1 MSRRWGIVI
10 ALVMVLS
17 ALAGCVG
24 GGGGGAVEIPKLTG
38 DFTTD
43 IINLGKFF
51 ASQGVDTIKY
61 TVWGAGDPNSI
72 MRVYGIIEAANRIN
86 KIFEENNINV
96 KITVDKHW
104 EDSFSTLYS
113 DFLSAVPQGTNG
125 DFFVNSY
132 VYIANLAEE
141 GYILDITE
149 YANKYS
155 NLLNDFYTPLLDA
168 AKYKGK
174 YYGIPQDTEARPL
187 YIRKDVA
194 KAMGWDL
201 TGLAEKVK
209 NGEFTWY
216 DVYKK
221 AKEAVEKGYAN
232 WGVIHR
238 KGSAHPDL
246 IQFIFAFGGKLYN
259 ENTGKLVVDKEALYK
274 WFTVE
279 YTMAQNGLIPK
290 DMMSWDWGQQIHPT
304 VVGEKDS
311 PANTLFYIGGTWQ
324 WAEWQT
330 KAYYKDPKTGE
341 SRPLTPQE
349 VNEKMYYTLF
359 PAGEPGKQP
368 VTLSQPFMWMI
379 ASNAGKD
386 NPKYDELKDA
396 YHELAFLMIVAA
408 SDPEINAIHSVISG
422 HVPVRKAA
430 TALLNDP
437 NWIQKL
443 TNLQLDLSSDVLNAI
458 KDIIQKTADPIN
470 IKFLANVSYMLDYT
484 HFAPSHP
491 YYPRLADILKDA
503 IDKVLR
509 GSMIPED
516 AVNYV
521 VQKVE
526 ADPDLKDNTE
536 IVGEIPKSWHF
547 P

>member
-43 IINLGKFF
+43 VINLGKFF

-155 NLLNDFYTPLLDA
+155 SLLNDFYTPLLDA

-194 KAMGWDL
+194 KDMGWDL

-221 AKEAVEKGYAN
+221 AKEAVENGYAN

-246 IQFIFAFGGKLYN
+246 IQFIFAFGGKLYD
-259 ENTGKLVVDKEALYK
+259 EGTGKLIVDKEALYK

-279 YTMAQNGLIPK
+279 YTMAQNDLIPK

-304 VVGEKDS
+304 VVGEKDN

-430 TALLNDP
+430 TALLNDQ

-443 TNLQLDLSSDVLNAI
+443 TSLQLDLSSDVLNAI

-509 GSMIPED
+509 GSMTPED

-526 ADPDLKDNTE
+526 ADPDLKDNTK